1 MDTLKARKRQKRFGF
16 LQSIFSG
23 EGVRLAVD
31 KPHFQ
36 HPGILLERQEQAQI
50 LFLAIEKLP
59 EQQKTA
65 FVLHKLE
72 DQSYA
77 EIAEI
82 MQISLASVESLMFRA
97 RQNLKTHLGKWY
109 QANILR

>member
-1 MDTLKARKRQKRFGF
+1 
-16 LQSIFSG
+16 
-23 EGVRLAVD
+23 
-31 KPHFQ
+31 
-36 HPGILLERQEQAQI
+36 
-50 LFLAIEKLP
+50 
-59 EQQKTA
+59 
-65 FVLHKLE
+65 LE

>member
-1 MDTLKARKRQKRFGF
+1 
-16 LQSIFSG
+16 
-23 EGVRLAVD
+23 
-31 KPHFQ
+31 
-36 HPGILLERQEQAQI
+36 LERQEQAQI